1 MQSCCSPI
9 ASTSAAARRLRP
21 LDCFSPISSS
31 SATVSRLRPRALP
44 SPEWRACMAA
54 TILDVSLQHRS
65 SYIWNLQCKAR
76 RCPRAHPDN
85 WKIKVKFFYL
95 SPASAAS
102 EPCQAF
108 ACNEIGHFAT
118 NSLIWVAKL
127 KDIHLPEAQ
136 IAIGIHRWRSANFSQ
151 LLVWD
156 VPPSSDLVQVQGRSS
171 MKMCMFSIEV
181 PNTRWDKMLCA
192 NVPYLDHSV
201 STSYN

>member
-1 MQSCCSPI
+1 M
-9 ASTSAAARRLRP
+9 
-21 LDCFSPISSS
+21 
-31 SATVSRLRPRALP
+31 V
-44 SPEWRACMAA
+44 A

-85 WKIKVKFFYL
+85 WKIKVNFFYL
-95 SPASAAS
+95 SPISSLIPRPPDTGHETTQSHTASA
-102 EPCQAF
+102 CL

-136 IAIGIHRWRSANFSQ
+136 GIHRWRSANISQ

-156 VPPSSDLVQVQGRSS
+156 VPPLSDLVQVQGRSS

-181 PNTRWDKMLCA
+181 PNTRWDKMFVLMCYIWI
-192 NVPYLDHSV
+192 NL
-201 STSYN
+201 